1 MVRSLIAT
9 LLLCFQVCQM
19 QILFSRTQDCTVERW
34 TSENDLL
41 ASNFDAGVLQMET
54 ARGAWRDYSTIESS
68 DKASRH

>member
-1 MVRSLIAT
+1 MVHSLIAP
-9 LLLCFQVCQM
+9 LLWCFQVCQM

-34 TSENDLL
+34 TSVTDKQ

-54 ARGAWRDYSTIESS
+54 VQGAWRDYSTIENS